1 MPFCPICRYEY
12 REGIEVCPDCDA
24 KLVPKLEPEHI
35 SRSLKKAYTT
45 NSPAMAEM
53 IQEMLEEEKIASV
66 LSNELGSALIPVAGE
81 STEIAILVPEEKTA
95 EAQEL
100 IKVFFEE
107 NPDTGE
113 FIVCSNCGARVESDL
128 AACPFC
134 GEAFE
139 EKSE

>member
-53 IQEMLEEEKIASV
+53 IQEMLEEDCRLFIRF
-66 LSNELGSALIPVAGE
+66 PVKR
-81 STEIAILVPEEKTA
+81 EICKNFLVQWLPIFKFH
-95 EAQEL
+95 
-100 IKVFFEE
+100 FF
-107 NPDTGE
+107 PR
-113 FIVCSNCGARVESDL
+113 FQVPLYR
-128 AACPFC
+128 
-134 GEAFE
+134 
-139 EKSE
+139 